1 MEGVAILREVFAAY
15 DVVAIGDDEPK
26 VRNITSVPRR
36 GVRIRVTA
44 R

>member
-1 MEGVAILREVFAAY
+1 MEGVAALREIFAAY
-15 DVVAIGDDEPK
+15 DVETVGRDVPK

-36 GVRIRVTA
+36 GSRVRVTA